1 MPKVVVVELGN
12 VAAIADN
19 VAEAKEKLAKL
30 VEREEGRAR
39 SFVIATVI
47 PGASRR
53 FTPRTTLQEA
63 PFEP

>member
-1 MPKVVVVELGN
+1 MPKVIVVELGN
-12 VAAIADN
+12 IAATAEN

-30 VEREEGRAR
+30 VEREDGRAR
-39 SFVIATVI
+39 SFVVATVI

-53 FTPRTTLQEA
+53 FTPTTTLQET